1 LIDIIVNKMY
11 NHKYMSNVAQSFFKI
26 QSLRERYHRSS
37 IGKESLLKMI
47 AETEVSE
54 QVYNSNAIENSTLSL
69 EETDKI
75 LLQIELERYISQRE
89 MFEAKNLARVVQ
101 YIQKKATESELN
113 FDIILALHSMLMTNI
128 RDEVAG
134 RFRKSDEWVRVG
146 SHIACNPLEIEE
158 RLHTVLWSYQT
169 NTAESIITKIA
180 KFHLGFEH
188 IHPFV
193 DGNGRIGRVLNNYLL
208 MRDGYVPINIK
219 FGDRS
224 EYYKAF
230 SEFQDKKSVK
240 TMELIVARALTAS
253 YHKRLAYL
261 ENKSIITLKEYT
273 KIAKISLS
281 NALNKANR
289 QTIEAFME
297 KNVWKIGV

>member
-1 LIDIIVNKMY
+1 MANT
-11 NHKYMSNVAQSFFKI
+11 AQSFSKI
-26 QSLRERYHRSS
+26 QNLRERYLKVSLH
-37 IGKESLLKMI
+37 KESLIQMI
-47 AETEVSE
+47 LESEISE

-69 EETDKI
+69 EETDRI

-89 MFEAKNLARVVQ
+89 MFEAKNLAKVVE
-101 YIQKKATESELN
+101 YIQKKSVEAELN

-134 RFRKSDEWVRVG
+134 RFRNSNEWVRVG
-146 SHIACNPLEIEE
+146 SHIAVNPIEIED
-158 RLHTVLWSYQT
+158 RLQTILWAYRVST
-169 NTAESIITKIA
+169 TEPIIKRLA
-180 KFHLGFEH
+180 KFHLGFEY

-208 MRDGYVPINIK
+208 MREGYISINIK
-219 FGDRS
+219 FVDRA

-230 SEFQDKKSVK
+230 TEFQDKKSVK
-240 TMELIVARALTAS
+240 TMEIIIARALTAS

-261 ENKSIITLKEYT
+261 ENKKIINLKEYAKLT
-273 KIAKISLS
+273 KISHS
-281 NALNKANR
+281 NALNKAKR

-297 KNVWKIGV
+297 KGVLKIGV